1 MAANDARAGTK
12 AEAVFAEGLSGYGP
26 GSLITGQD
34 LLALSDLCLAA
45 DRIVHTIE
53 AYALADEYQQ
63 LTPEFSLFG
72 QHPEEAARPWPDRAR
87 DSHALVTALVAEAN
101 TSERLIQYQ
110 VWLDWGDEP
119 DSA

>member
-1 MAANDARAGTK
+1 MTANDAPARTE

-26 GSLITGQD
+26 GGLITGED
-34 LLALSDLCLAA
+34 LLALSELCLAA

-53 AYALADEYQQ
+53 AYAVTDEYQQ

-72 QHPEEAARPWPDRAR
+72 QDPREKARAWPDRAR

-101 TSERLIQYQ
+101 TSERPIQYQ
-110 VWLDWGDEP
+110 VWLDWGDEAE
-119 DSA
+119 SA